1 MKATE
6 NTLTDYQVKV
16 VESNFCFLSV
26 WCNLAFQR
34 FFNMVLPMQSRRALE
49 RSRWVS
55 IFAYLEV
62 LMAFQRLSR
71 ERASVSTKAGK

>member
-1 MKATE
+1 
-6 NTLTDYQVKV
+6 
-16 VESNFCFLSV
+16 
-26 WCNLAFQR
+26 
-34 FFNMVLPMQSRRALE
+34 MVLPMQSRRALE